1 MTATADHARAAVVA
15 LATLLPFDS
24 ALGAP
29 GLPAG
34 PAWIYITAAASA
46 ALLTVV
52 TARLTAWRYRTS

>member
-1 MTATADHARAAVVA
+1 MVAVAGVALGTVVA

-34 PAWIYITAAASA
+34 PAWIYVTAAASA

-52 TARLTAWRYRTS
+52 TAWLSAWRYRTS

>member
-1 MTATADHARAAVVA
+1 MADLGASVL

-29 GLPAG
+29 GLPVG
-34 PAWIYITAAASA
+34 SAWIYVTAAASA

-52 TARLTAWRYRTS
+52 TARLSAWRYRTS